1 MPFDYASTA
10 QALALPAE
18 PSPDSEST
26 SPPHPPSHNERPP
39 AWARP
44 APGHSPDSG
53 DDLFRGPRLQGIRRL
68 STPYSRGGDGAE
80 SRPLGRRIMQGSV
93 SVLNKLIKLGYSMTP
108 LQRVLAGVGG
118 LAVLALGIVFLIFS
132 HRIFTALRP
141 VAEGWRK
148 LPGGWVLL
156 FLLSAVAAFPP
167 TVGYSMTITIAGFI
181 FGFPAGWPIVAAAT
195 VVGST
200 ASFLASRTVFS
211 AYVQRLVGDDRRFVA
226 LGQVLRHDGLP
237 VLVAI
242 RFCPLPF
249 SLSNGFLATI
259 PSISPA
265 RFALATALSTP
276 KLLVHVFIGD
286 RLAQLADNDDMP
298 AATRLVNYLSIL
310 FGSVV
315 GITVGWFVY
324 RRTMR
329 RAKELA
335 LEEAASGTDANAV
348 LLADELGYDDV
359 EEGVLRPGQTTRW
372 SGEGDSAALMDD
384 DDISLWEA
392 AGGVH
397 DTYRDESDT
406 DTNTSPSRVDGEAA
420 PRHTD
425 AK

>member
-1 MPFDYASTA
+1 MPFDYASAA
-10 QALALPAE
+10 QALALSPS
-18 PSPDSEST
+18 PSPDLEPT
-26 SPPHPPSHNERPP
+26 SPRRNEQPP
-39 AWARP
+39 AWARS
-44 APGHSPDSG
+44 AAGHGPDSG
-53 DDLFRGPRLQGIRRL
+53 GGDLFRGPRLQGMRRL
-68 STPYSRGGDGAE
+68 STPYSRGGGDGGGE
-80 SRPLGRRIMQGSV
+80 QRPLGQRIMQGSV
-93 SVLNKLIKLGYSMTP
+93 SIMNKLVKLGYSMTP

-118 LAVLALGIVFLIFS
+118 LAVLALGIVFLVFS
-132 HRIFTALRP
+132 HRIFVALRP
-141 VAEGWRK
+141 VADGWRA

-167 TVGYSMTITIAGFI
+167 MVGYSLTITIAGFI
-181 FGFPAGWPIVAAAT
+181 FGFPGGWPIVAGAT

-200 ASFLASRTVFS
+200 ASFLASRTVLS
-211 AYVQRLVGDDRRFVA
+211 GYVQRLVGEDRRFVA

-259 PSISPA
+259 PSISPGS
-265 RFALATALSTP
+265 FALATALSTP

-298 AATRLVNYLSIL
+298 TSTRLVNYLSIL

-335 LEEAASGTDANAV
+335 REEAGATDGNGV
-348 LLADELGYDDV
+348 LLADELDYDDV
-359 EEGVLRPGQTTRW
+359 EEGVLGQTRW
-372 SGEGDSAALMDD
+372 SGESDSAAIMDD

-392 AGGVH
+392 SARDTH

-406 DTNTSPSRVDGEAA
+406 DTNTSPRRVDGEAT